1 MAGEGAGATNGAAA
15 GETTIEVRL
24 LVDFCPLDF
33 LLPTFLVDFVNLDFF
48 EEVTGAA
55 AAAAAGATT
64 GEDAG
69 ATNGVAAT
77 AEATAAEVV
86 VLVGLTVELFSD
98 LLDVVFLI
106 FLAGIYWRCFCDAR
120 EVFSFTMGLSM
131 VTMVIIVQRV
141 V

>member
-15 GETTIEVRL
+15 GGTTIEVRL

-48 EEVTGAA
+48 EEVTG
-55 AAAAAGATT
+55 AAAGATT

>member
-1 MAGEGAGATNGAAA
+1 VAGEGAGATNGAAA

-48 EEVTGAA
+48 EEVTG
-55 AAAAAGATT
+55 AAAGATT

>member
-55 AAAAAGATT
+55 AGATT

-86 VLVGLTVELFSD
+86 VLVGLIVELFSD

>member
-1 MAGEGAGATNGAAA
+1 VAGEGAGATNGAAA
-15 GETTIEVRL
+15 GGTTIEVRL

-48 EEVTGAA
+48 EEVTG
-55 AAAAAGATT
+55 AAAGATT

>member
-1 MAGEGAGATNGAAA
+1 VAGEGAGATNGAAA
-15 GETTIEVRL
+15 GGTTIEVRL

-48 EEVTGAA
+48 EEVTG
-55 AAAAAGATT
+55 AAAGATT

-106 FLAGIYWRCFCDAR
+106 FLAGIYWCCFCDAR

>member
-48 EEVTGAA
+48 EEVTG
-55 AAAAAGATT
+55 AAAGATT